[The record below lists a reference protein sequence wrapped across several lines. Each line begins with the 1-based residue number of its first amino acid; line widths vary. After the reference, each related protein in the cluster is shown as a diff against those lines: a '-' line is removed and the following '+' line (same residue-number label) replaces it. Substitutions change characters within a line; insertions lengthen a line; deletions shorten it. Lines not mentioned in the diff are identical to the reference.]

1 MNELIK
7 IEERDGKQLV
17 SARELHEFLEIK
29 TKFKDWF
36 PRMCEYG
43 FSELK
48 DYILIAQKRA
58 TNNPKNPITEFNDY
72 LMTVQMAKE
81 LSMIQRSQKG
91 KEAREYFIKCEE
103 SWNSDEMIMARAL
116 QITKKKMVEYEEK
129 IIQLEVEMLDYK
141 DRAKVADVI
150 EASEDTISIGEM
162 AKILS
167 ETGEVIGRNEL
178 FQWLR
183 KNGYLM
189 KKDTSETYNQPT
201 QKSMNL
207 GIMELIE
214 KPVFVNPK
222 HIVLN
227 RTTGIT
233 GKGQTY
239 LIKRMDKIKK
249 SI

>member
-17 SARELHEFLEIK
+17 SARELHEFLESSERFSK
-29 TKFKDWF
+29 WWN
-36 PRMCEYG
+36 RMSTYG
-43 FSELK
+43 FTENK
-48 DYILIAQKRA
+48 DFTSVQKS
-58 TNNPKNPITEFNDY
+58 TVVNNGAKKEIGDY
-72 LMTVQMAKE
+72 LMTIQMAKE
-81 LSMIQRSQKG
+81 LSMIQRNDKG

-129 IIQLEVEMLDYK
+129 IIQLKNEMVDYK
-141 DRAKVADVI
+141 DRAKVADII
-150 EASEDTISIGEM
+150 EASDDTISIGEM
-162 AKILS
+162 AKLLS
-167 ETGEVIGRNEL
+167 ETGEVIGRNKL
-178 FQWLR
+178 FKWLR
-183 KNGYLM
+183 ENGYLM
-189 KKDTSETYNQPT
+189 TKDTSKTYNQPT

-214 KPVFVNPK
+214 KPVVVSPK

-227 RTTGIT
+227 RSAGIT

-239 LIKRMDKIKK
+239 LIKRIEKIKK
-249 SI
+249 II

>member
-17 SARELHEFLEIK
+17 SARELHNFLGSSERFSK
-29 TKFKDWF
+29 WWN
-36 PRMCEYG
+36 RMTTYG
-43 FSELK
+43 FTENK
-48 DYILIAQKRA
+48 DFARVQKS
-58 TNNPKNPITEFNDY
+58 TVVNNGAKKEIGDY
-72 LMTVQMAKE
+72 LITIQMAKE
-81 LSMIQRSQKG
+81 LSMIQRNDKG

>member
-29 TKFKDWF
+29 TQFSKWF
-36 PRMCEYG
+36 DRMCEYG
-43 FSELK
+43 FYELK
-48 DYILIAQKRA
+48 DFLAISQKRL
-58 TNNPKNPITEFNDY
+58 TVQGNETTYTDY
-72 LMTVQMAKE
+72 LITIQMAKE
-81 LSMIQRSQKG
+81 LSMIQRNDKG

>member
-29 TKFKDWF
+29 TQFSKWF
-36 PRMCEYG
+36 DRMCEYS
-43 FSELK
+43 FYELK
-48 DYILIAQKRA
+48 DFLAISQKRLTA
-58 TNNPKNPITEFNDY
+58 QGNETTYTDY
-72 LMTVQMAKE
+72 LITIQMAKE
-81 LSMIQRSQKG
+81 LSMIQRNDKG

>member
-29 TKFKDWF
+29 TQFSKWF
-36 PRMCEYG
+36 DRMCEYG
-43 FSELK
+43 FYELK
-48 DYILIAQKRA
+48 DFLAISQKRLTA
-58 TNNPKNPITEFNDY
+58 QGNETTYTDY
-72 LMTVQMAKE
+72 LITIQMAKE
-81 LSMIQRSQKG
+81 LSMIQRNDKG

>member
-29 TKFKDWF
+29 TQFSKWF
-36 PRMCEYG
+36 DRMCEYG
-43 FSELK
+43 FYELK
-48 DYILIAQKRA
+48 DFLAISQKRLTA
-58 TNNPKNPITEFNDY
+58 QGNETTYTDY
-72 LMTVQMAKE
+72 LITIQMAKE
-81 LSMIQRSQKG
+81 LSMIQRNDKG

-214 KPVFVNPK
+214 KPVFVNSK